1 MAQAR
6 SGARERE
13 AVDVSSRAMTPH
25 QWIADSGRLIAFA
38 ADGSLLVTGQHPE
51 RLTRYVGPAWTMAGQ
66 VNLQG
71 VMSALA
77 ASPTDDEVCLGDKTG
92 MFYRAAPLKKR
103 SGSLKGHKYELGA
116 VAYAPDG
123 QRVFT
128 GGGGHITPPDHTIR
142 CFDLAGRE
150 LARVAGPRGTV
161 RRLGPLDDSV
171 VVALDTADGLAA
183 YDVPA
188 DRRLWMVPA
197 SSPEQTQGPFAVDAR
212 EGRVY
217 AALQTED
224 YDWVLAVLDA
234 RTGVEIGRAELFSSL
249 DSGHVDDVV
258 LIGGYVAL
266 AMGQNVLDPWLRKAK
281 VHLFD
286 RATLACGALAR
297 GPVLEGEEQTRS
309 LAAAPDGHTLAAT
322 MQNLGIAVFDLRA
335 LA

>member
-1 MAQAR
+1 MAPR
-6 SGARERE
+6 LDGAREMK
-13 AVDVSSRAMTPH
+13 AVDISSGAVTPH

-51 RLTRYVGPAWTMAGQ
+51 RLTRYVGPGWTAAGQ

-77 ASPTDDEVCLGDKTG
+77 ASPVADEVCLGDKTG
-92 MFYRAAPLKKR
+92 MFYTAAPLKKR

-123 QRVFT
+123 SRVFT

-142 CFDLAGRE
+142 IFDLSGRE
-150 LARVAGPRGTV
+150 LARVAGPQGTV
-161 RRLGPLDDSV
+161 RRLGPIDDSV
-171 VVALDTADGLAA
+171 VVALDTHDGLAA

-188 DRRLWMVPA
+188 DRCLWRIPA
-197 SSPEQTQGPFAVDAR
+197 GSPEHSQGPFAVDAR
-212 EGRVY
+212 EGRVH
-217 AALQTED
+217 AALHTQD
-224 YDWVLAVLDA
+224 FAWVLAVLDA
-234 RTGVEIGRAELFSSL
+234 RTGAEIGRVDLFSPS
-249 DSGHVDDVV
+249 DSGHVDDVA

-286 RATLACGALAR
+286 RATLARGA
-297 GPVLEGEEQTRS
+297 VLEGEEQTRS

-322 MQNLGIAVFDLRA
+322 MQDLGIAVFDLHA